1 MEIVVVGKIVDV
13 LEAKTGISKNNNTWM
28 AQDFVIET
36 EGGGTI
42 CFNVFGEDTIK
53 ESGLRIGAN
62 VVVVLD
68 IVSQKWRDSD
78 RYYTN
83 VKMKQ
88 CYVPASSGHS
98 NHVAATSTVRANEQ
112 QPVATAPMSQPQP
125 QPAPQPKQSVSADD
139 LPF

>member
-1 MEIVVVGKIVDV
+1 MEIVVVGKIVDM
-13 LEAKTGISKNNNTWM
+13 LEAKTGISKNNKTWM

-36 EGGGTI
+36 ENGGTI
-42 CFNVFGEDTIK
+42 CFNVFGEDIIK

-88 CYVPASSGHS
+88 CYVPASNSHT

-112 QPVATAPMSQPQP
+112 QPVATTPMSQPQP
-125 QPAPQPKQSVSADD
+125 QPAPQLKQSVSADD

>member
-1 MEIVVVGKIVDV
+1 
-13 LEAKTGISKNNNTWM
+13 M

-36 EGGGTI
+36 ENGGTI

-53 ESGLRIGAN
+53 ESGLRLGAN

-68 IVSQKWRDSD
+68 IVSQKWRDNNK
-78 RYYTN
+78 YFTN
-83 VKMKQ
+83 IKMKQ
-88 CYVPASSGHS
+88 CYVPASNSHT
-98 NHVAATSTVRANEQ
+98 NHVAATSTARANEQ
-112 QPVATAPMSQPQP
+112 QPVATDPMSQPQP

>member
-1 MEIVVVGKIVDV
+1 MEIVVVGKIVDM
-13 LEAKTGISKNNNTWM
+13 LEAKTGISKNNKTWM

-36 EGGGTI
+36 ENGGTI

-88 CYVPASSGHS
+88 CYVPASNSRN
-98 NHVAATSTVRANEQ
+98 NHVAATSTVRANEP
-112 QPVATAPMSQPQP
+112 QPTTSAPAPQPQP
-125 QPAPQPKQSVSADD
+125 QPAQQPKQNVSADD

>member
-98 NHVAATSTVRANEQ
+98 NHVAATSTVRATELQ
-112 QPVATAPMSQPQP
+112 TVATAPISQPP
-125 QPAPQPKQSVSADD
+125 PKPAPQPKQRESAYD

>member
-1 MEIVVVGKIVDV
+1 
-13 LEAKTGISKNNNTWM
+13 M

-53 ESGLRIGAN
+53 ESGLRSGAN

-68 IVSQKWRDSD
+68 IVSQKWRDNNK
-78 RYYTN
+78 YYTN
-83 VKMKQ
+83 IKMKQ
-88 CYVPASSGHS
+88 CYVPASNSHT

-112 QPVATAPMSQPQP
+112 QPVTSAPAPQP
-125 QPAPQPKQSVSADD
+125 QPAQQPKQNVSADD

>member
-1 MEIVVVGKIVDV
+1 MEFVVVGKIVDM

-88 CYVPASSGHS
+88 CYVPASNSHT
-98 NHVAATSTVRANEQ
+98 NHVAATSTVRANEP
-112 QPVATAPMSQPQP
+112 QPTTSAPAPQPQP
-125 QPAPQPKQSVSADD
+125 QPAQQPKQNVSADD

>member
-88 CYVPASSGHS
+88 CYVPASNSHT

-125 QPAPQPKQSVSADD
+125 AQQPKQNVSADD

>member
-1 MEIVVVGKIVDV
+1 MEIVVVGKIIDV

-42 CFNVFGEDTIK
+42 CSNAFGEDAIK
-53 ESGLRIGAN
+53 ASGLRIGAN

-98 NHVAATSTVRANEQ
+98 NHVAATSTVRANEP
-112 QPVATAPMSQPQP
+112 QPTTSAPASQPQP
-125 QPAPQPKQSVSADD
+125 QPAQQPKQNVSADD